1 MEKSMA
7 NLFISHSWSYGN
19 QYQRLTELLANR
31 EYVYRD
37 YSVPSTKPILFST
50 DKELASR
57 IESKIMMSSVVII
70 MAGVYSTYSTW
81 INKEIELAKKWNKP
95 IIAVE
100 PYGAERTSSV
110 VKDAADIVC
119 SWNTLSIVNAIDEL
133 TK

>member
-1 MEKSMA
+1 MA

-31 EYVYRD
+31 GYVYRD

-81 INKEIELAKKWNKP
+81 INI
-95 IIAVE
+95 
-100 PYGAERTSSV
+100 
-110 VKDAADIVC
+110 
-119 SWNTLSIVNAIDEL
+119 
-133 TK
+133 

>member
-1 MEKSMA
+1 M
-7 NLFISHSWSYGN
+7 
-19 QYQRLTELLANR
+19 
-31 EYVYRD
+31 YRD

-50 DKELASR
+50 DKELASS
-57 IESKIMMSSVVII
+57 IESKIIMSSVVII

-81 INKEIELAKKWNKP
+81 INKEIEFAQKWNKP

-110 VKDAADIVC
+110 VKNAADVVC
-119 SWNTLSIVNAIDEL
+119 GWNTLSIVNAIDKL

>member
-1 MEKSMA
+1 MA

-31 EYVYRD
+31 GYVYRD

-95 IIAVE
+95 INCC
-100 PYGAERTSSV
+100 RTLRRRTYFDCSKKCCRYSV
-110 VKDAADIVC
+110 WLEYLIYC
-119 SWNTLSIVNAIDEL
+119 
-133 TK
+133 